1 MKKPEK
7 PKQKKPFKI
16 SLDTK
21 KVDVTIERDENG
33 NTKLEVDTPKVDI
46 KIEKD
51 ENGINAEVDFLDTD
65 EVDFVSNGKGRHLPK
80 GTVYRIAGAMAR
92 TFLGLGL
99 GQVKKKINK

>member
-1 MKKPEK
+1 MKKPIK
-7 PKQKKPFKI
+7 PRQKRPFKI

-33 NTKLEVDTPKVDI
+33 NTTVEVDTPKVDV

-51 ENGINAEVDFLDTD
+51 ENGINATVDFSDTD
-65 EVDFVSNGKGRHLPK
+65 EVDFVANGKGKHLPK
-80 GTVYRIAGAMAR
+80 GTVWRIAGAMAK
-92 TFLGLGL
+92 TFLKLGL

>member
-33 NTKLEVDTPKVDI
+33 KTTVDIDTPKVDVTV
-46 KIEKD
+46 EKD
-51 ENGINAEVDFLDTD
+51 ENGINATVDFSDTD
-65 EVDFVSNGKGRHLPK
+65 EVDFVANGKGKHLPK
-80 GTVYRIAGAMAR
+80 GTVWRIAGAMAR
-92 TFLGLGL
+92 TFLKLGL